1 MNSEIISLNKKIINC
16 NKCPRL
22 IKFRKKILK
31 NKRKKYINDKYW
43 GKPITGF
50 GDMRGEI
57 LFVGL
62 APAAHGATRTGRV
75 FTGDKSSEFLYRC
88 LYKAKIS
95 NQNTSE
101 HINDGLKLNNAFIT
115 AALKC
120 VPPEDKPEKKEL
132 INCFQY
138 FEKEISIMTNLKV
151 IIALGK
157 IAFDTCIQ
165 FYRKNHNLNYK
176 FVFKHGKRYEL
187 SNKLTLIGC
196 YHPSPR
202 NVNTGR
208 INENKMTNLFKKVKD
223 DLNFMN

>member
-1 MNSEIISLNKKIINC
+1 MNLQFKKLNNSIIKCRS
-16 NKCPRL
+16 CPRL
-22 IKFRKKILK
+22 IKFRKKIIT
-31 NKRKKYINDKYW
+31 NKRKQYKNEKYW

-50 GDMRGEI
+50 GDLNGKI

-75 FTGDKSSEFLYRC
+75 FTGDKSSDFLYKC

-95 NQNTSE
+95 NKDSSE

-115 AALKC
+115 TALKC
-120 VPPEDKPEKKEL
+120 VPPEDKPNKKEL
-132 INCFQY
+132 INCFSF
-138 FEKEISIMTNLKV
+138 FEQEVFLLKNLKV

-157 IAFDTCIQ
+157 IAFDACIE
-165 FYRKNHNLNYK
+165 FYKYNYDLKYKHK
-176 FVFKHGKRYEL
+176 FIHGKIYQL
-187 SNKLTLIGC
+187 PKNIMLVGC

-208 INENKMTNLFKKVKD
+208 INQKKMTSLFRNIKNKI
-223 DLNFMN
+223 N

>member
-1 MNSEIISLNKKIINC
+1 MSSEIIALNKKIIDC
-16 NKCPRL
+16 NKCSRL
-22 IKFRKKILK
+22 IKFRKKIIK
-31 NKRKKYINDKYW
+31 NKRKQFIKEKYW

-50 GDMRGEI
+50 GDIKGKM

-75 FTGDKSSEFLYRC
+75 FTGDKSSEFLYKC

-95 NQNTSE
+95 NKDSSE

-115 AALKC
+115 TALKC
-120 VPPEDKPEKKEL
+120 VPPEDKPNKKEL
-132 INCFQY
+132 INCFSF
-138 FEKEISIMTNLKV
+138 FEQEVFLLKNLKV

-157 IAFDTCIQ
+157 IAFDACIE
-165 FYRKNHNLNYK
+165 FYKYNYDLKYKYK
-176 FVFKHGKRYEL
+176 FIHGKIYEL
-187 SNKLTLIGC
+187 PKNIMLVGC

-208 INENKMTNLFKKVKD
+208 INQKKMTSLFKNIKNKI
-223 DLNFMN
+223 N

>member
-75 FTGDKSSEFLYRC
+75 FT
-88 LYKAKIS
+88 
-95 NQNTSE
+95 
-101 HINDGLKLNNAFIT
+101 
-115 AALKC
+115 
-120 VPPEDKPEKKEL
+120 
-132 INCFQY
+132 
-138 FEKEISIMTNLKV
+138 
-151 IIALGK
+151 
-157 IAFDTCIQ
+157 
-165 FYRKNHNLNYK
+165 
-176 FVFKHGKRYEL
+176 
-187 SNKLTLIGC
+187 
-196 YHPSPR
+196 
-202 NVNTGR
+202 
-208 INENKMTNLFKKVKD
+208 
-223 DLNFMN
+223 